1 MVTQIAASIDT
12 ESAIVMEAIAM
23 AVGSAV
29 HTMSAGRDMRIVLVG
44 TATVEAVVHISMT
57 GGVRGRN
64 AILKA
69 LRRMNGMNRIFDS
82 DLQIRKREEKGKE
95 AKCSEN

>member
-57 GGVRGRN
+57 GGVRGRDRHTEGIAAN
-64 AILKA
+64 E
-69 LRRMNGMNRIFDS
+69 RYESN
-82 DLQIRKREEKGKE
+82 IRL
-95 AKCSEN
+95 